1 MMAARRARTDLAER
15 LPRVRGRYDVMADL
29 GRMTW
34 FRVGGPA
41 EVLYSPADVEDLA
54 AFLKHRPADVPL
66 NVIGLGSNMLVR
78 DGGVP
83 GVVIHL
89 GKAFCAIAAESVTV
103 TCGAGAVDAS
113 VATAA
118 RDASIT
124 GLEFLTGIPGTVGGA
139 LRMNAG
145 AYGAEIKDV
154 FVSATALDGE
164 GKVHRLAAADMG
176 FSYRHSAVAEDWIFV
191 GAELKGTP
199 GNPEVITQRIRE
211 IRAEREQSQPTQART
226 GGSTFANPPGS
237 KAWALVDA
245 AGCRGLVRGG
255 AQISHKHANF
265 LINTGTATAADL
277 EGLGEEVRKRVKDH
291 SGVELVWE
299 VRRIGVA
306 ADDPDSLL
314 RGVRPKP
321 GGP

>member
-1 MMAARRARTDLAER
+1 MMAQRRIRTDLAER
-15 LPRVRGRYDVMADL
+15 LPRIRGRYDVMADL

-41 EVLYSPADVEDLA
+41 EVLFSPADVEDLA
-54 AFLKHRPADVPL
+54 AFLKGKPEDVP
-66 NVIGLGSNMLVR
+66 VHVVGLGSNMLVR

-89 GKAFCAIAAESVTV
+89 GKAFCTIAADGVNLR
-103 TCGAGAVDAS
+103 CGAGAVDAT

-118 RDASIT
+118 RDASIA
-124 GLEFLTGIPGTVGGA
+124 GLEFLTGIPGTIGGA

-145 AYGAEIKDV
+145 AYGREIKDV
-154 FVSATALDGE
+154 FVGATALDAKGD
-164 GKVHRLAAADMG
+164 VHQLDAAAMR
-176 FSYRHSAVAEDWIFV
+176 FSYRHTNVAEDWIFT

-199 GNPEVITQRIRE
+199 GNQDVITARIRE

-245 AGCRGLVRGG
+245 AGCRGLLRGG

-299 VRRIGVA
+299 VRRIGVTP
-306 ADDPDSLL
+306 DDENALL
-314 RGVRPKP
+314 RSSRP
-321 GGP
+321 

>member
-1 MMAARRARTDLAER
+1 MMAARRIRTDLAER

-41 EVLYSPADVEDLA
+41 EVLFSPADVEDLA
-54 AFLKHRPADVPL
+54 TFLQGKPDEVPV

-89 GKAFCAIAAESVTV
+89 GKAFCGISTEGMNVR
-103 TCGAGAVDAS
+103 CGAGAVDAA

-118 RDASIT
+118 RDASIA
-124 GLEFLTGIPGTVGGA
+124 GLEFLTGIPGTIGGG

-145 AYGAEIKDV
+145 AYGPEIKDV
-154 FVSATALDGE
+154 FVSATALDGKGE
-164 GKVHRLAAADMG
+164 PHQLMAADMA
-176 FSYRHSAVAEDWIFV
+176 FSYRHSEVPEDWIFT
-191 GAELKGTP
+191 GAELVGTP
-199 GNPEVITQRIRE
+199 GNQDVITARIRE

-265 LINTGTATAADL
+265 LINTGTANAADL
-277 EGLGEEVRKRVKDH
+277 EGLGEEVRRRVKDH

-299 VRRIGVA
+299 IRRLGVSP
-306 ADDPDSLL
+306 DDPAALL
-314 RGVRPKP
+314 RSTRA
-321 GGP
+321 

>member
-1 MMAARRARTDLAER
+1 MAARRIRTDLAER
-15 LPRVRGRYDVMADL
+15 LPQVRGRYDVMADL

-41 EVLYSPADVEDLA
+41 EVLFSPADAEDLA
-54 AFLKHRPADVPL
+54 TFLVGRPNDVPVT
-66 NVIGLGSNMLVR
+66 VIGLGSNMLVR

-89 GKAFCAIAAESVTV
+89 GKPFCAITTDGMNVR
-103 TCGAGAVDAS
+103 CGAGAIDAT

-118 RDASIT
+118 RDAAIA
-124 GLEFLTGIPGTVGGA
+124 GLEFLTGIPGTIGGA

-145 AYGAEIKDV
+145 AYGREIKDV
-154 FVSATALDGE
+154 FVTATALDRNG
-164 GKVHRLAAADMG
+164 GIHTLSAADMG
-176 FSYRHSAVAEDWIFV
+176 FSYRHCDVADDWIFI
-191 GAELKGTP
+191 GAEFQGVE
-199 GNPEVITQRIRE
+199 GNQDTITARIRE
-211 IRAEREQSQPTQART
+211 IRAEREQTQPTQART

-291 SGVELVWE
+291 SGVELIWE
-299 VRRIGVA
+299 VRRIGVTP
-306 ADDPDSLL
+306 DDPAALL
-314 RGVRPKP
+314 RGGRQ
-321 GGP
+321 

>member
-1 MMAARRARTDLAER
+1 MMAARRIRTDLAER

-54 AFLKHRPADVPL
+54 AFLKNRPDDVPL
-66 NVIGLGSNMLVR
+66 HVVGLGSNMLVR

-89 GKAFCAIAAESVTV
+89 GKAFCGITTDGLNVR
-103 TCGAGAVDAS
+103 CGAGAIDATI
-113 VATAA
+113 ATAA
-118 RDASIT
+118 RDASIA
-124 GLEFLTGIPGTVGGA
+124 GLEVLTGIPGTIGGGM
-139 LRMNAG
+139 RMNAG
-145 AYGAEIKDV
+145 AYGAEIKDI
-154 FVSATALDGE
+154 FVSATALDAKGE
-164 GKVHRLAAADMG
+164 VHQLSAADMG
-176 FSYRHSAVAEDWIFV
+176 FSYRHCDVAEDWIFT
-191 GAELKGTP
+191 GAELRGTP
-199 GNPEVITQRIRE
+199 GNQDAITARIRE
-211 IRAEREQSQPTQART
+211 IRTERDQTQPTQART

-245 AGCRGLVRGG
+245 AGCRGLIRGG

-277 EGLGEEVRKRVKDH
+277 EGLGEDVRKRVKDQ
-291 SGVELVWE
+291 SGIELVWE
-299 VRRIGVA
+299 VRRIGVTS
-306 ADDPDSLL
+306 DDPAALL
-314 RGVRPKP
+314 RGARQ
-321 GGP
+321 

>member
-1 MMAARRARTDLAER
+1 MMAARRIRTDLAER

-54 AFLKHRPADVPL
+54 AFLKGRPDDVPL
-66 NVIGLGSNMLVR
+66 HVVGLGSNMLVR

-89 GKAFCAIAAESVTV
+89 GKAFCGIATEGLNVR
-103 TCGAGAVDAS
+103 CGAGAIDATI
-113 VATAA
+113 ATAA
-118 RDASIT
+118 RDASIA
-124 GLEFLTGIPGTVGGA
+124 GLEFLTGIPGTIGGGM
-139 LRMNAG
+139 RMNAG
-145 AYGAEIKDV
+145 AYGAEIKDI
-154 FVSATALDGE
+154 FVSATALDAKGE
-164 GKVHRLAAADMG
+164 VHQLGTADMG
-176 FSYRHSAVAEDWIFV
+176 FSYRHCDVAEDWIFT
-191 GAELKGTP
+191 GAELRGTP
-199 GNPEVITQRIRE
+199 GNQDAITARIRE
-211 IRAEREQSQPTQART
+211 IRAERDQTQPTQART

-245 AGCRGLVRGG
+245 AGCRGLIRGG

-277 EGLGEEVRKRVKDH
+277 EGLGEDVRKRVKDQ
-291 SGVELVWE
+291 SGIELVWE
-299 VRRIGVA
+299 VRRIGVTS
-306 ADDPDSLL
+306 DDPAALL
-314 RGVRPKP
+314 RGARQ
-321 GGP
+321 

>member
-1 MMAARRARTDLAER
+1 MMAARRIRTDLAER

-54 AFLKHRPADVPL
+54 AFLKGRPDDVPL
-66 NVIGLGSNMLVR
+66 HVVGLGSNMLVR

-89 GKAFCAIAAESVTV
+89 GKAFCGIATDGLNVR
-103 TCGAGAVDAS
+103 CGAGAIDATI
-113 VATAA
+113 ATAA
-118 RDASIT
+118 RDASIA
-124 GLEFLTGIPGTVGGA
+124 GLEFLTGIPGTIGGGM
-139 LRMNAG
+139 RMNAG
-145 AYGAEIKDV
+145 AYGAEIKDI
-154 FVSATALDGE
+154 FVNATALDAKGE
-164 GKVHRLAAADMG
+164 VHQLGAADMG
-176 FSYRHSAVAEDWIFV
+176 FSYRHCDVAEDWIFT
-191 GAELKGTP
+191 GAELRGTS
-199 GNPEVITQRIRE
+199 GNQDAITARIRE
-211 IRAEREQSQPTQART
+211 IRTERDQTQPTQART

-245 AGCRGLVRGG
+245 AGCRGLIRGG

-277 EGLGEEVRKRVKDH
+277 EGLGEDVRKRVKDQ

-299 VRRIGVA
+299 VRRIGVTS
-306 ADDPDSLL
+306 DDPAALL
-314 RGVRPKP
+314 RGARQ
-321 GGP
+321 

>member
-1 MMAARRARTDLAER
+1 MAQRRIRTDLAER
-15 LPRVRGRYDVMADL
+15 LPRIRGRYDVMADL

-41 EVLYSPADVEDLA
+41 EVLFSPADVEDLA
-54 AFLKHRPADVPL
+54 AFLKGKPEDVP
-66 NVIGLGSNMLVR
+66 VHVVGLGSNMLVR

-89 GKAFCAIAAESVTV
+89 GKAFCTIAADGVNLR
-103 TCGAGAVDAS
+103 CGAGAVDAT

-118 RDASIT
+118 RDASIA
-124 GLEFLTGIPGTVGGA
+124 GLEFLTGIPGTIGGA

-145 AYGAEIKDV
+145 AYGREIKDV
-154 FVSATALDGE
+154 FVGATALDAKGD
-164 GKVHRLAAADMG
+164 VHQLDAAAMR
-176 FSYRHSAVAEDWIFV
+176 FSYRHTNVAEDWIFT

-199 GNPEVITQRIRE
+199 GNQDVITARIRE

-245 AGCRGLVRGG
+245 AGCRGLLRGG

-299 VRRIGVA
+299 VRRIGVTP
-306 ADDPDSLL
+306 DDENALL
-314 RGVRPKP
+314 RSSRP
-321 GGP
+321 

>member
-1 MMAARRARTDLAER
+1 MMAARRIRTDLAER

-54 AFLKHRPADVPL
+54 AFLKNRPDDVPL
-66 NVIGLGSNMLVR
+66 HVVGLGSNMLVR

-89 GKAFCAIAAESVTV
+89 GKAFCGITTDGLNVR
-103 TCGAGAVDAS
+103 CGAGAIDATI
-113 VATAA
+113 ATAA
-118 RDASIT
+118 RDASIA
-124 GLEFLTGIPGTVGGA
+124 GLEFLTGIPGTIGGGM
-139 LRMNAG
+139 RMNAG
-145 AYGAEIKDV
+145 AYGAEIKDI
-154 FVSATALDGE
+154 FVSATALDAKGE
-164 GKVHRLAAADMG
+164 VHQLGAADMG
-176 FSYRHSAVAEDWIFV
+176 FSYRHCDVAEDWIFT
-191 GAELKGTP
+191 GAELRGTP
-199 GNPEVITQRIRE
+199 GNQDAITARIRE
-211 IRAEREQSQPTQART
+211 IRTERDQTQPTQART

-245 AGCRGLVRGG
+245 AGYRGLIRGG

-277 EGLGEEVRKRVKDH
+277 EGLGEDVRKRVKDQ
-291 SGVELVWE
+291 SGIELVWE
-299 VRRIGVA
+299 VRRIGVTS
-306 ADDPDSLL
+306 DDPAALL
-314 RGVRPKP
+314 RGARQ
-321 GGP
+321 

>member
-1 MMAARRARTDLAER
+1 MMAARRIRTDLAER

-54 AFLKHRPADVPL
+54 AFLKDRPDDVPL
-66 NVIGLGSNMLVR
+66 HVVGLGSNMLVR

-89 GKAFCAIAAESVTV
+89 GKAFCGITTDGLNVR
-103 TCGAGAVDAS
+103 CGAGAIDATI
-113 VATAA
+113 ATAA
-118 RDASIT
+118 RDASIA
-124 GLEFLTGIPGTVGGA
+124 GLEFLTGIPGTIGGGM
-139 LRMNAG
+139 RMNAG
-145 AYGAEIKDV
+145 AYGAEIKDI
-154 FVSATALDGE
+154 FVSATALDTKGE
-164 GKVHRLAAADMG
+164 VHHLSLADMG
-176 FSYRHSAVAEDWIFV
+176 FSYRHCDVAEDWIFT
-191 GAELKGTP
+191 GAELRGTP
-199 GNPEVITQRIRE
+199 GNQDAITARIRE
-211 IRAEREQSQPTQART
+211 IRTERDQTQPTQART

-245 AGCRGLVRGG
+245 AGCRGLIRGG

-277 EGLGEEVRKRVKDH
+277 EGLGEDVRKRVKDQ
-291 SGVELVWE
+291 SGIELVWE
-299 VRRIGVA
+299 VRRIGVTS
-306 ADDPDSLL
+306 DDPAALL
-314 RGVRPKP
+314 RGARQ
-321 GGP
+321 

>member
-1 MMAARRARTDLAER
+1 MMAARRIRTDLAER
-15 LPRVRGRYDVMADL
+15 LPQVRGRYDVMADL

-41 EVLYSPADVEDLA
+41 EVLFSPADVEDLA
-54 AFLKHRPADVPL
+54 AFLKGKPDDVPVH
-66 NVIGLGSNMLVR
+66 VIGLGSNMLVR

-89 GKAFCAIAAESVTV
+89 GKPFCGITTEGMNVR
-103 TCGAGAVDAS
+103 CGAGAVDAT

-118 RDASIT
+118 RDASIA
-124 GLEFLTGIPGTVGGA
+124 GLEFLTGIPGTIGGA

-145 AYGAEIKDV
+145 AYGREIKDV
-154 FVSATALDGE
+154 FVSATTLD
-164 GKVHRLAAADMG
+164 AAGGIHQLTGADMG
-176 FSYRHSAVAEDWIFV
+176 FSYRHSDVADDWIFV
-191 GAELKGTP
+191 GAELQGVE
-199 GNPEVITQRIRE
+199 GNQDVITARIRE
-211 IRAEREQSQPTQART
+211 IRSEREQTQPTQART

-291 SGVELVWE
+291 SGVDLIWE
-299 VRRIGVA
+299 VRRIGVSP
-306 ADDPDSLL
+306 DDPAALL
-314 RGVRPKP
+314 RGTRQ
-321 GGP
+321 

>member
-1 MMAARRARTDLAER
+1 MMMAARRIRTDLAER
-15 LPRVRGRYDVMADL
+15 LPRIRGRYDVMADL

-41 EVLYSPADVEDLA
+41 EVLFSPADVEDLA
-54 AFLKHRPADVPL
+54 TFLKGKPEDVP
-66 NVIGLGSNMLVR
+66 VHVVGLGSNMLVR

-89 GKAFCAIAAESVTV
+89 GKAFCTITADGTHMG
-103 TCGAGAVDAS
+103 CGAGAVDAA

-118 RDASIT
+118 RDASIS
-124 GLEFLTGIPGTVGGA
+124 GLEFLTGIPGTIGGA

-154 FVSATALDGE
+154 FVSATALDAKGE
-164 GKVHRLAAADMG
+164 VHQLDAAAMG
-176 FSYRHSAVAEDWIFV
+176 FSYRHTEVAEDWIFT

-199 GNPEVITQRIRE
+199 GNQDAITARIRE

-299 VRRIGVA
+299 VRRIGVTP
-306 ADDPDSLL
+306 DDENALL
-314 RGVRPKP
+314 RSSRQ
-321 GGP
+321 

>member
-1 MMAARRARTDLAER
+1 MMAARRIRTDLAER
-15 LPRVRGRYDVMADL
+15 LPRIRGRYDVMADL

-41 EVLYSPADVEDLA
+41 EVLFSPADVEDLSV
-54 AFLKHRPADVPL
+54 FLKEKPEDVP
-66 NVIGLGSNMLVR
+66 VHVVGLGSNMLVR

-89 GKAFCAIAAESVTV
+89 GKAFCTIAADEMTLR
-103 TCGAGAVDAS
+103 CGAGAVDAV

-118 RDASIT
+118 RDASVA
-124 GLEFLTGIPGTVGGA
+124 GLEFLTGIPGTIGGA

-154 FVSATALDGE
+154 FVSATALDANGE
-164 GKVHRLAAADMG
+164 PHQLDAAAMG
-176 FSYRHSAVAEDWIFV
+176 FSYRHSDVADDWIFT
-191 GAELKGTP
+191 GAVLRGTP
-199 GNPEVITQRIRE
+199 GNQDAITARIRE
-211 IRAEREQSQPTQART
+211 IRAERELSQPTQART

-299 VRRIGVA
+299 VRRIGVTQ
-306 ADDPDSLL
+306 DDPNALL
-314 RGVRPKP
+314 RSARS
-321 GGP
+321 

>member
-1 MMAARRARTDLAER
+1 MAARRIRTDLAER
-15 LPRVRGRYDVMADL
+15 LPRIRGRYDVMADL

-41 EVLYSPADVEDLA
+41 EVLFSPADVEDLA
-54 AFLKHRPADVPL
+54 AFLKGKPEDVP
-66 NVIGLGSNMLVR
+66 VHVVGLGSNMLVR

-89 GKAFCAIAAESVTV
+89 GKAFCTIAADGVNLR
-103 TCGAGAVDAS
+103 CGAGAVDAT

-118 RDASIT
+118 RDASIA
-124 GLEFLTGIPGTVGGA
+124 GLEFLTGIPGTIGGA

-145 AYGAEIKDV
+145 AYGREIKDV
-154 FVSATALDGE
+154 FVGATALDAKGE
-164 GKVHRLAAADMG
+164 VHQLAAAAMG
-176 FSYRHSAVAEDWIFV
+176 FSYRHTNVAEDWIFT

-199 GNPEVITQRIRE
+199 GNQDAITARIRE

-299 VRRIGVA
+299 VRRIGVTP
-306 ADDPDSLL
+306 DDENALL
-314 RGVRPKP
+314 RSSRP
-321 GGP
+321 

>member
-1 MMAARRARTDLAER
+1 MMAARRIRTDLAER
-15 LPRVRGRYDVMADL
+15 LPRIRGRYDVMADL

-41 EVLYSPADVEDLA
+41 EVLFSPADVEDLSV
-54 AFLKHRPADVPL
+54 FLKEKPEDVP
-66 NVIGLGSNMLVR
+66 VHVVGLGSNMLVR

-89 GKAFCAIAAESVTV
+89 GKAFCTIAADEMTLR
-103 TCGAGAVDAS
+103 CGAGAVDAV

-118 RDASIT
+118 RDASVA
-124 GLEFLTGIPGTVGGA
+124 GLEFLTGIPGTIGGA

-154 FVSATALDGE
+154 FVSATALDANGDP
-164 GKVHRLAAADMG
+164 HQLDAAAMG
-176 FSYRHSAVAEDWIFV
+176 FSYRHSDVADDWIFT
-191 GAELKGTP
+191 GAVLRGTP
-199 GNPEVITQRIRE
+199 GNQDAITARIRE
-211 IRAEREQSQPTQART
+211 IRAERELSQPTQART

-277 EGLGEEVRKRVKDH
+277 EGLGEEVRRRVKDH

-306 ADDPDSLL
+306 QDDPNALL
-314 RGVRPKP
+314 RSARS
-321 GGP
+321 

>member
-1 MMAARRARTDLAER
+1 MMAARRIRTDLAER
-15 LPRVRGRYDVMADL
+15 LPRIRGRYDVMADL

-41 EVLYSPADVEDLA
+41 EVLFSPADVEDLSV
-54 AFLKHRPADVPL
+54 FLKEKPEDVP
-66 NVIGLGSNMLVR
+66 VHVVGLGSNMLVR

-89 GKAFCAIAAESVTV
+89 GKAFCTIAADEMTLR
-103 TCGAGAVDAS
+103 CGAGAVDAV

-118 RDASIT
+118 RDASVA
-124 GLEFLTGIPGTVGGA
+124 GLEFLTGIPGTIGGA

-154 FVSATALDGE
+154 FVSATALDANGE
-164 GKVHRLAAADMG
+164 PHQLDAAAMG
-176 FSYRHSAVAEDWIFV
+176 FSYRHSDVADDWIFT
-191 GAELKGTP
+191 GAVLRGTP
-199 GNPEVITQRIRE
+199 GNQDAITARIRE
-211 IRAEREQSQPTQART
+211 IRAERELSQPTQART

-277 EGLGEEVRKRVKDH
+277 EGLGEEVRRRVKDH

-306 ADDPDSLL
+306 QDDPNALL
-314 RGVRPKP
+314 RSARS
-321 GGP
+321 

>member
-1 MMAARRARTDLAER
+1 MMAARRIRTDLAER

-54 AFLKHRPADVPL
+54 AFLKGRPDDVPL
-66 NVIGLGSNMLVR
+66 HVVGLGSNMLVR

-89 GKAFCAIAAESVTV
+89 GKAFCGITTDGLNVR
-103 TCGAGAVDAS
+103 CGAGAIDATI
-113 VATAA
+113 ATAA
-118 RDASIT
+118 RDASIA
-124 GLEFLTGIPGTVGGA
+124 GLEFLTGIPGTIGGGM
-139 LRMNAG
+139 RMNAG
-145 AYGAEIKDV
+145 AYGAEIKDI
-154 FVSATALDGE
+154 FVSATALDAKGE
-164 GKVHRLAAADMG
+164 VHQLGAADMG
-176 FSYRHSAVAEDWIFV
+176 FSYRHCGVAEDWIFT
-191 GAELKGTP
+191 GAELRGTP
-199 GNPEVITQRIRE
+199 GNQDAITARIRE
-211 IRAEREQSQPTQART
+211 IRTERDQTQPTQART

-245 AGCRGLVRGG
+245 AGCRGLIRGG

-277 EGLGEEVRKRVKDH
+277 EGLGEDVRKRVKDQ
-291 SGVELVWE
+291 SGIELVWE
-299 VRRIGVA
+299 VRRIGVTS
-306 ADDPDSLL
+306 DDPAALL
-314 RGVRPKP
+314 RGARQ
-321 GGP
+321 

>member
-1 MMAARRARTDLAER
+1 MMMARRIRTDLLEQ

-41 EVLYSPADVEDLA
+41 EVLFTPADTEDLSL
-54 AFLKHRPADVPL
+54 FLKEKPTSIPL
-66 NVIGLGSNMLVR
+66 TVIGLGSNMLVR

-83 GVVIHL
+83 GVVVHL
-89 GKAFCAIAAESVTV
+89 GKAFCGITSIEQTIS
-103 TCGAGAVDAS
+103 CGAGAVDAS

-118 RDASIT
+118 RDASIA
-124 GLEFLTGIPGTVGGA
+124 GLEFLTGIPGTIGGG

-145 AYGAEIKDV
+145 AYGSEFKDV
-154 FVSATALDGE
+154 FVKATALDANGVAHE
-164 GKVHRLAAADMG
+164 LSAADMG
-176 FSYRHSAVAEDWIFV
+176 FSYRHSAIQEDWIFT
-191 GAELKGTP
+191 GAELRGTP
-199 GNPEVITQRIRE
+199 GQADAITARIRE
-211 IRAEREQSQPTQART
+211 IRAEREQTQPTQTRT

-237 KAWALVDA
+237 KAWALIDA

-277 EGLGEEVRKRVKDH
+277 EELGDEVRRRVKET
-291 SGVELVWE
+291 SGVELTWE
-299 VRRIGVA
+299 IRRLGVRADEA
-306 ADDPDSLL
+306 ASLL
-314 RGVRPKP
+314 RSARS
-321 GGP
+321 